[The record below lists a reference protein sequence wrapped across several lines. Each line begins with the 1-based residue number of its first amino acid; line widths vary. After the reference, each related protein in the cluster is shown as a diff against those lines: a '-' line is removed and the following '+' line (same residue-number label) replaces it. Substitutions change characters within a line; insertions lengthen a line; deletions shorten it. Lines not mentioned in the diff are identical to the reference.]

1 MPLAVDEADYG
12 YVTLF
17 RHHTILTCFILRH
30 HQTRT
35 IVNEYESLH
44 KTYIELC
51 KLLYALQP
59 YSYPFSVPRTQG
71 DQCSSSS
78 STSSVESSIVPLS
91 NLTLTSS
98 SSSSSN
104 QSQQLLLALLTDQ
117 TLVDDSTK
125 CINMLDDALFAVL
138 SYGCPDREI
147 SPNAGTGT
155 GTDTAITTGQ
165 VNSENESVFRII
177 RATTNS
183 NVSDFNSYGGGGGGS
198 SSDGDS
204 ISQWNEYRQFALNL
218 SSLANSQ
225 FAETFKGSVLYVLV
239 FSFNIFIDMILMLIL
254 CTIVILE
261 WCGKFVDRGCV
272 SGCVRLLETRLD
284 ELASDPQ
291 ATAARS
297 EDSVTALLSPIL
309 VSVVYNNLFI

>member
-35 IVNEYESLH
+35 IVPEYESLH

-98 SSSSSN
+98 SYSN

-125 CINMLDDALFAVL
+125 CINMLDDALFTVL
-138 SYGCPDREI
+138 SYCPDREI

-183 NVSDFNSYGGGGGGS
+183 NVSDFNSCGGS

-204 ISQWNEYRQFALNL
+204 ISQFNEYRQFALNL

-254 CTIVILE
+254 MLILL
-261 WCGKFVDRGCV
+261 C
-272 SGCVRLLETRLD
+272 
-284 ELASDPQ
+284 
-291 ATAARS
+291 
-297 EDSVTALLSPIL
+297 
-309 VSVVYNNLFI
+309 